1 MITQCAN
8 SACRTSFD
16 YHVGGK
22 FFRFH
27 LTETEL
33 SVCATHNFHNVVH
46 YWLCPICSKMFT
58 LVQVNTGKVVLR
70 LSSQDFEV
78 PVRNCN

>member
-1 MITQCAN
+1 MITQCTN

-27 LTETEL
+27 LTETEV
-33 SVCATHNFHNVVH
+33 SVFPDATHNLHNVVH

-58 LVQVNTGKVVLR
+58 MVHVDTGKVVLH
-70 LSSQDFEV
+70 LVSPEFEA
-78 PVRNCN
+78 

>member
-8 SACRTSFD
+8 SACRTRFD
-16 YHVGGK
+16 HHVGGK

-27 LTETEL
+27 LTETEV
-33 SVCATHNFHNVVH
+33 SVFPDATHNLHND

-58 LVQVNTGKVVLR
+58 MVHVDTGKVVLH
-70 LSSQDFEV
+70 LVSPEFEA
-78 PVRNCN
+78 